1 MDLKF
6 ITAKRGSDT
15 GWVGHGWLSLPVLSF
30 LLPEVFARVGP
41 VKVDGAVPVQA
52 FVSLPDVLEVLPLD
66 SGGRHCSPQSQ
77 AQLHL
82 QCAGAG
88 VDNVLD
94 LSLAGDLQNGEEPDP
109 VALTGVLPGNVLH
122 VPGALVPV
130 MEAIS
135 ARFDG

>member
-1 MDLKF
+1 MVAVF
-6 ITAKRGSDT
+6 TC
-15 GWVGHGWLSLPVLSF
+15 VVLPLAR
-30 LLPEVFARVGP
+30 EVFAGVGP
-41 VKVDGAVPVQA
+41 AKVDGAVPVRA
-52 FVSLPDVLEVLPLD
+52 SVFLPDVLEVLHLD
-66 SGGRHCSPQSQ
+66 SGGRHCGSQ
-77 AQLHL
+77 GRAQLRL

-88 VDNVLD
+88 EDDVLD

>member
-6 ITAKRGSDT
+6 ITTKRGSDT

-52 FVSLPDVLEVLPLD
+52 FVSLPDVP
-66 SGGRHCSPQSQ
+66 SQ
-77 AQLHL
+77 LRL
-82 QCAGAG
+82 QCAGAW